1 MTNTHTAQADDTLS
15 DMDGTYTP
23 PESTT
28 SSPIVIINSEPS
40 ASTEP
45 QPEMHQDPKAVGEEA
60 TATTAKPVKA
70 APERRTQQQEDAKNK
85 TLLCR
90 GIIVFIFFS
99 ALMLF
104 GLATLRQEF
113 GDKKIRS
120 ALSVVAVLMI
130 CLWFPSKLA
139 RIYVA
144 GEYEH
149 GDGVPSMD

>member
-1 MTNTHTAQADDTLS
+1 
-15 DMDGTYTP
+15 
-23 PESTT
+23 
-28 SSPIVIINSEPS
+28 
-40 ASTEP
+40 
-45 QPEMHQDPKAVGEEA
+45 MHQDPRAVGEEA

-70 APERRTQQQEDAKNK
+70 APERRTQQQKDAKNK

-139 RIYVA
+139 GIYVA

>member
-1 MTNTHTAQADDTLS
+1 MTRTHTAQADDTLS

-28 SSPIVIINSEPS
+28 SSPIIIINSEPS

-45 QPEMHQDPKAVGEEA
+45 QLEMHQDPKAVGEEA
-60 TATTAKPVKA
+60 TATTAKP
-70 APERRTQQQEDAKNK
+70 DGKNK

-104 GLATLRQEF
+104 WLATLRQEF

-130 CLWFPSKLA
+130 CLWSPSKLA

-149 GDGVPSMD
+149 GDSGQGIN